1 MDPITIAALVAAVA
15 GAGIQYKASQ
25 DAQKRQREEI
35 ARSLEAQRELQMQA
49 EKKAM
54 DAATG
59 YETPKR
65 AAEQQQLAQDI
76 EQSLIQPV
84 SESQAIRAE
93 QQTTQGDVSDDYQT
107 AKAAADL
114 ETMKS
119 AEQLARLLGK
129 TTSAS
134 RLRMNEGIRLMDTGQ
149 AVDQLNSFSRGR
161 SGADNIAIQQ
171 AGLVDPGQVFL
182 GSLLQTAGTAGLM
195 AGGSAAASGSTG
207 TGLKATT
214 GEGMNLFAPSGG
226 AGLKLSGG
234 SGIGLKAPSGL
245 RILGG
250 M

>member
-25 DAQKRQREEI
+25 DAQNRQREEI

-65 AAEQQQLAQDI
+65 AAEQQQLATEI

-250 M
+250 V

>member
-15 GAGIQYKASQ
+15 GAGIQYKASS
-25 DAQKRQREEI
+25 DAQERQRREI
-35 ARSLEAQRELQMQA
+35 AASLQAQRELQMQA

-54 DAATG
+54 DAASG

-65 AAEQQQLAQDI
+65 AAEQEQLAADI

-84 SESQAIRAE
+84 SESQAIRAQ
-93 QQTTQGDVSDDYQT
+93 QQTTQGDVSGDYAT

-114 ETMKS
+114 ETMKQ

-149 AVDQLNSFSRGR
+149 AVDQLAGFSRGR
-161 SGADNIAIQQ
+161 QGADNIAIQQ

-182 GSLLQTAGTAGLM
+182 GSLLQSAGSAGLM
-195 AGGSAAASGSTG
+195 AGGGSAAASG
-207 TGLKATT
+207 TGLKATA

-226 AGLKLSGG
+226 MGLKMTGG
-234 SGIGLKAPSGL
+234 SGIGLKAPGGL